1 MSKILYIIAGPNG
14 SGKTTLAHELIKEEP
29 VIFLNADEI
38 AKRRNDTVGILSG
51 RILLERL
58 EKCFQNNDSIVLEST
73 ISGNYHKRIISR
85 AKKEKYKIVFIYVF
99 LLSVQQ
105 NLARIKQR
113 VLLGGHNVPVPDVHR
128 RYGRSLANF
137 WDVIPMVSYWELYYN
152 GEDSYEV
159 IARGSDEKL
168 EILNDDVYNRFK
180 KEAK

>member
-1 MSKILYIIAGPNG
+1 M
-14 SGKTTLAHELIKEEP
+14 
-29 VIFLNADEI
+29 
-38 AKRRNDTVGILSG
+38 
-51 RILLERL
+51 
-58 EKCFQNNDSIVLEST
+58 
-73 ISGNYHKRIISR
+73 
-85 AKKEKYKIVFIYVF
+85 F